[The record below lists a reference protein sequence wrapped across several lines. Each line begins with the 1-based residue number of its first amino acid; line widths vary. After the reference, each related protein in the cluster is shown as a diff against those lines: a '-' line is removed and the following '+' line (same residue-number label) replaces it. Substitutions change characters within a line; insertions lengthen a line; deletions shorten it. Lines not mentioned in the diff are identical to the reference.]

1 MNSKLQNAGVVPA
14 FDGFNSEPAPVKKAK
29 KQNASCLTYGSK
41 KDKIEMPDNEQMQK
55 DMFKSF
61 ENKCCRAFIILR

>member
-29 KQNASCLTYGSK
+29 KQNTSCLTYGSK
-41 KDKIEMPDNEQMQK
+41 KDKIEMPDNE
-55 DMFKSF
+55 
-61 ENKCCRAFIILR
+61 